1 MGSMVI
7 VIFQPFLGDF
17 PELIKIFKDVGVQY
31 ILAESAIETL
41 DIGILHGATGL
52 NILNENVAL
61 SAPIH
66 KDRTSEFRTVIYPN
80 FHRNPVFPNSPFEHS
95 DDPMTWEAEI
105 RFDHQGLTVVIINDI
120 ENPES
125 SFIEKGVVHEI
136 HRPHLVNRQRH
147 CQGLGFFTNKPFA
160 RLDAQVELQLL
171 VDAIHTLVVP
181 FEALD
186 VAQIQVTQA
195 KAPVAMVVRQPQQP
209 VGHFGILSIELA
221 LVAVA

>member
-31 ILAESAIETL
+31 ILTESAIESL

-52 NILNENVAL
+52 NILNQNVSL

-80 FHRNPVFPNSPFEHS
+80 FHRNPVFPNSPFKHS

-105 RFDHQGLTVVIINDI
+105 RSALGLNI
-120 ENPES
+120 
-125 SFIEKGVVHEI
+125 FLK
-136 HRPHLVNRQRH
+136 
-147 CQGLGFFTNKPFA
+147 
-160 RLDAQVELQLL
+160 
-171 VDAIHTLVVP
+171 
-181 FEALD
+181 AL
-186 VAQIQVTQA
+186 
-195 KAPVAMVVRQPQQP
+195 R
-209 VGHFGILSIELA
+209 
-221 LVAVA
+221 

>member
-105 RFDHQGLTVVIINDI
+105 
-120 ENPES
+120 
-125 SFIEKGVVHEI
+125 
-136 HRPHLVNRQRH
+136 HRPAH
-147 CQGLGFFTNKPFA
+147 
-160 RLDAQVELQLL
+160 
-171 VDAIHTLVVP
+171 
-181 FEALD
+181 
-186 VAQIQVTQA
+186 VTTD
-195 KAPVAMVVRQPQQP
+195 
-209 VGHFGILSIELA
+209 GYC
-221 LVAVA
+221 

>member
-31 ILAESAIETL
+31 ILTESAIESL
-41 DIGILHGATGL
+41 DIGILHGSSGL

-66 KDRTSEFRTVIYPN
+66 KDRTSEFRTVVYSN

-105 RFDHQGLTVVIINDI
+105 CFDHQGLTVIVINDI

-125 SFIEKGVVHEI
+125 SFINKGVVHEI
-136 HRPHLVNRQRH
+136 HRPAHITTDGY
-147 CQGLGFFTNKPFA
+147 C
-160 RLDAQVELQLL
+160 
-171 VDAIHTLVVP
+171 
-181 FEALD
+181 
-186 VAQIQVTQA
+186 
-195 KAPVAMVVRQPQQP
+195 
-209 VGHFGILSIELA
+209 
-221 LVAVA
+221 